1 MSLNNGVRP
10 KNKVRTHVI
19 LIRIKHELGASIQVD
34 IIQLNVI
41 ENQLIVQVIAG
52 SVSGWKIRQVINVV

>member
-1 MSLNNGVRP
+1 
-10 KNKVRTHVI
+10 
-19 LIRIKHELGASIQVD
+19 LGASIQVD